1 MEIETQTLLASGNTL
16 AILANQIAYFD
27 GDHVTAI
34 PGLTIYRRSNIT
46 EPMHCIYGLGLG
58 LTVQG
63 RKRVTLGEEVFEYT
77 PGQSLVTSLDLP
89 VVSHVTHATAAEPFL
104 GIGLAL
110 DARTIMQCAADM
122 NFLPPLKSATSLAMS
137 VVTLDQGL
145 VDTITRL
152 LKLLQEPELIPIV
165 APLIKQE
172 IIVRLLKGEHGPTL
186 RHLITIGSQGQQ
198 IARIIT
204 WLKQHY
210 AEDLSMDDLASKA
223 HMSPS
228 TFRQHFRAVAGL
240 SPLQYLKHLRLQG
253 ARQLLLNEDIDATS
267 AALRVGYESPS
278 QFSRE
283 YTRLFGA
290 PPIRDIRRAREVA

>member
-1 MEIETQTLLASGNTL
+1 MLAQLISEIAQ
-16 AILANQIAYFD
+16 FD

-34 PGLTIYRRSNIT
+34 PGLTIYRRSKTT

-63 RKRVTLGEEVFEYT
+63 RKRLTLGEEIFDYA

-89 VVSHVTHATAAEPFL
+89 VVSHVTRASVDEPFL

-110 DARTIMQCAADM
+110 DARTIAQCAAEM
-122 NFLPPLKSATSLAMS
+122 HFSVPLRNVTSLAMS
-137 VVTLDQGL
+137 VVTLDEGL
-145 VDTITRL
+145 YGTMTRL
-152 LKLLQEPELIPIV
+152 VQLLKEPALIAMI

-172 IIVRLLKGEHGPTL
+172 IIVRLLSGEHGPTL
-186 RHLITIGSQGQQ
+186 RNLITVGSQGQQ

-210 AEDLSMDDLASKA
+210 VEDISMDDLAGKA

-240 SPLQYLKHLRLQG
+240 SPLQYLKQLRLQG
-253 ARQLLLNEDIDATS
+253 ARQLMLSDNIDATS

-283 YTRLFGA
+283 YTRLFGS
-290 PPIRDIRRAREVA
+290 PPLRDVRRVRLVGG